1 MTTDGTKTPID
12 VTLPSLLSGL
22 GDGVLGSVVRVAT
35 SAAQALIDA
44 IAEGDVPAVEQL
56 SRVLPEEDQIE
67 ARAAALK
74 ARQAKKAADTLPP

>member
-1 MTTDGTKTPID
+1 
-12 VTLPSLLSGL
+12 
-22 GDGVLGSVVRVAT
+22 VAT